1 MGRGGDAAANVTA
14 AVMTVTAVAVAV
26 DCFGIAIMTMIIA
39 GLLMLL

>member
-1 MGRGGDAAANVTA
+1 MSGGGDAAANVTA
-14 AVMTVTAVAVAV
+14 AVMTVTAVAV